1 MKQKTV
7 MILLCAALV
16 VCLALGLAGVL
27 HARSAAALQA
37 DAAAAAAAE
46 EMTRQL
52 AGERAAREA
61 AEAELE
67 ALRAETEPLRQQL
80 EDAEARLYAMEL
92 EKSIQANSAVTLHP
106 AAEEDG
112 AAMQYML
119 YEPHGLDEAEAHPM
133 LVYLHGSGCCGDD
146 LQMIYGE
153 ESLPT
158 RLARK
163 ELTPNALVLI
173 PQCRGDSWTDEA
185 GELMELIQTVAEEK
199 GVDRK
204 RISITGFSLGGIGC
218 FSMLVRY
225 PGFFSAAAPFAATYG
240 APADC
245 AVIDAP
251 LRIFHGALDDGMG
264 FNVVQINRIV
274 NENGGK
280 SKLTLFPSEG
290 HMIQGHY
297 LDGGGEIVQWLI
309 SQSR

>member
-7 MILLCAALV
+7 IVLLCAALV

-27 HARSAAALQA
+27 HARSAAALRA
-37 DAAAAAAAE
+37 DAAAE
-46 EMTRQL
+46 EEELTRQL
-52 AGERAAREA
+52 AGEREALKA

-80 EDAEARLYAMEL
+80 KDTEARLYALEL
-92 EKSIQANSAVTLHP
+92 EKSIQTNSELTLHP
-106 AAEEDG
+106 ATGEDG
-112 AAMQYML
+112 DAMQYML
-119 YEPHGLDEAEAHPM
+119 YEPHGLDEAEPHPM
-133 LVYLHGSGCCGDD
+133 LVYLHGSGCCGSD

-173 PQCRGDSWTDEA
+173 PQCRGDSWTDVA
-185 GELMELIQTVAEEK
+185 GELMELIRTVAEEK
-199 GVDRK
+199 GVDTK

-274 NENGGK
+274 NDNGGK

-297 LDGGGEIVQWLI
+297 LDDGGEIVQWLI